1 MLQIIQSVTWSID
14 VEFPS
19 PFSGMMSA
27 FSVFSF
33 DFLSLECLF
42 NQSNHFVSVYLWS
55 VTPIAV
61 AVGLVATYAL
71 RFKRT
76 NAQRAALT
84 NRVLLLGF
92 LALPPVSL
100 KLLQALDC
108 VTVAGKSYLR
118 VDTSIDCDSA
128 QFKQFAVVD
137 GLLIVAYLSIPLVWY
152 ALLSSKREALCPASA
167 VAGDNKH
174 ALFMRNND
182 LRLAPLQFLFASYK
196 PTHFF
201 VECIE
206 M

>member
-1 MLQIIQSVTWSID
+1 LIFLTFECVVEQSDYFFTVYMWSATPALI
-14 VEFPS
+14 
-19 PFSGMMSA
+19 A
-27 FSVFSF
+27 AL
-33 DFLSLECLF
+33 LSLG
-42 NQSNHFVSVYLWS
+42 HF
-55 VTPIAV
+55 A
-61 AVGLVATYAL
+61 
-71 RFKRT
+71 RFRT
-76 NAQRAALT
+76 GNPSALT
-84 NRVLLLGF
+84 NQLLLLGF